1 MTDSLFKIGD
11 RVRMTEKGFESVRG
25 LKSREGEVIGIQND
39 SPVWPIDVLFDGH
52 NPEEYCPCDEKELIF
67 LRRGEG

>member
-1 MTDSLFKIGD
+1 MIDPVFKIGD
-11 RVRMTEKGFESVRG
+11 RVRITEKGFESVRG

-39 SPVWPIDVLFDGH
+39 SSVWPIDVLFDGH
-52 NPEEYCPCDEKELIF
+52 NPADYCPCDEKELIF

>member
-1 MTDSLFKIGD
+1 MIDPVFKIGD
-11 RVRMTEKGFESVRG
+11 RVRMTEEAFKSIHG
-25 LKSREGEVIGIQND
+25 LNSREGEVIGIQND

-52 NPEEYCPCDEKELIF
+52 NPEDFCPCAEKELIF